1 MLPGFHPEARLPAHA
16 RRVARLAAR
25 PVPGEPL
32 MSLPRGVG
40 SAGRLGE
47 PLSRFPASG
56 SSELAFLT
64 GYFGEGAAARDV
76 SMINL
81 CKKELKYSP

>member
-1 MLPGFHPEARLPAHA
+1 
-16 RRVARLAAR
+16 
-25 PVPGEPL
+25 
-32 MSLPRGVG
+32 MSLARGVG

-56 SSELAFLT
+56 SYELAFLT
-64 GYFGEGAAARDV
+64 GYFAEGAAARDV

-81 CKKELKYSP
+81 CKKELKYSPELSGKKGEVAALFNPPT